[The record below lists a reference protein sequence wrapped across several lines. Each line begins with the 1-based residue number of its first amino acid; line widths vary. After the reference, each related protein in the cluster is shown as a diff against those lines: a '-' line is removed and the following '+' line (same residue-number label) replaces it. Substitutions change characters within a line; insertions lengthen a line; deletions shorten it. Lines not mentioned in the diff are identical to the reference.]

1 MKNFVRCLIL
11 LSFATVRA
19 WGLSLR
25 GEVESIGE
33 EKPETVS
40 RDLIEI
46 ESSYVLGSDLHRS
59 GSFGDQDAIQN
70 SFSYAHRILLSGH
83 LYLHI
88 GIDYERFDF
97 SKTAAPVPTQLQSAA
112 VVIGVDYMHGND
124 VGAFLQVKPGF
135 YTENH
140 FDSASFDAPITL
152 GRIFVLQTDHL
163 YLFTGLNASFLRGR
177 FPVIPIAGLIWLPN
191 DKWKVLGM
199 LPEPRVIYS
208 PNDKWDFWAGGEL
221 TGGSFRTDRDSA
233 IFPTKLNG
241 AEVDY
246 SEYRIGGGM
255 IYSPCNDVSVDLGG
269 GYSIEREFDFHRAG
283 IRYKADGAPYLRI
296 EFKAK
301 F

>member
-1 MKNFVRCLIL
+1 MKNLVRCLIL

-46 ESSYVLGSDLHRS
+46 ESSYVLGSDLHRG

-83 LYLHI
+83 LYLHV

-97 SKTAAPVPTQLQSAA
+97 SSTAAPVPTQLQSVAA
-112 VVIGVDYMHGND
+112 VIGVDYMHNDD

-135 YTENH
+135 YTENS

-177 FPVIPIAGLIWLPN
+177 FPVIPIAGLIWMPN

-221 TGGSFRTDRDSA
+221 TGGSFRTDRNSA

-246 SEYRIGGGM
+246 SEYRVGGGL

-269 GYSIEREFDFHRAG
+269 GYAIRREFDFHRAG